1 MHQRDESGQRGPEF
15 AVAGLQPDEPEYA
28 VCSGDSRASGSAA
41 TRELNGHTRKDGAGR
56 VDDPAFNR
64 GRAGRLADCRRDRS
78 EKEKGE
84 SERNERAD
92 G

>member
-1 MHQRDESGQRGPEF
+1 MHQRDEPGERGPEF

-28 VCSGDSRASGSAA
+28 VCTGDGRASGCAA
-41 TRELNGHTRKDGAGR
+41 TRERNRHTRKDAAGR

-64 GRAGRLADCRRDRS
+64 GRARRLVDCRRDSS